1 VAIARAVYATLAAP
15 QQAARASS
23 CGDRFLSPTRCSSD
37 RHSLLGRVQSWVSI
51 IRCWRRPSDRWRSF
65 LASKSSQ
72 LDAQCASV
80 GCMLECAAAA
90 RLHGERSHAEGPT
103 SHEAMQLFRPA
114 LAREGVQ
121 PLIRM
126 MVLQSSSLQ
135 NTVCASS
142 AHPSTSSNYH
152 TYFCRFRET
161 IGSTPHF
168 RRRVHFPAIFQLETC
183 RKVHPTTRI
192 PRFHPRAS
200 ALDPVNARR
209 PGNEPAR
216 ACARAGT
223 VAKQL
228 FRYQRASDGCSFEVE
243 SSTDQA

>member
-80 GCMLECAAAA
+80 GCMFECAAAA

-135 NTVCASS
+135 NTVCFECTPLHFLKLSYLLLSIQRNYRFNPPFPEEGSLSS
-142 AHPSTSSNYH
+142 
-152 TYFCRFRET
+152 
-161 IGSTPHF
+161 
-168 RRRVHFPAIFQLETC
+168 HFPAGNLP
-183 RKVHPTTRI
+183 K
-192 PRFHPRAS
+192 S
-200 ALDPVNARR
+200 APNDEN
-209 PGNEPAR
+209 PALPSS
-216 ACARAGT
+216 CLRAGPSECT
-223 VAKQL
+223 ATRKRTSKGL
-228 FRYQRASDGCSFEVE
+228 CE
-243 SSTDQA
+243 SWDCREATISIPAGE